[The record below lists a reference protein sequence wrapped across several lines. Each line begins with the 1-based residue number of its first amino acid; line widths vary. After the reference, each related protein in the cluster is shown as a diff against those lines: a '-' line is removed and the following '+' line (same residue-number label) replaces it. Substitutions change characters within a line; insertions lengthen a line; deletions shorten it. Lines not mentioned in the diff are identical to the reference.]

1 VCPPS
6 QGRRNHL
13 PKGQNRSHGPY
24 QVVNVRFFDVGLR
37 VVFRCIDIWNSLALL
52 MGIVLPFACC
62 LDIYK
67 PRDDVILHKPSWN
80 QVSRKDSSW
89 SVIASE
95 FVEMEPLALVNQGSV
110 SDFFFFFFFFWSHLQ
125 HVEDP
130 GPGLNSH
137 HSRDNLGSL
146 TPCTTRDIQGSVM
159 FWEHFGRIPPSRKDH
174 PLTWQGIWI
183 SVVFGTKVI

>member
-1 VCPPS
+1 MCPPS

-89 SVIASE
+89 GVVACSFVYKLKFYDNVCCYSWGWKVLNRARGYGLSSE
-95 FVEMEPLALVNQGSV
+95 TNYLWVFQARMQKLREGQGKPWGKNVNPRACYPLSQNKLQ
-110 SDFFFFFFFFWSHLQ
+110 SH
-125 HVEDP
+125 
-130 GPGLNSH
+130 
-137 HSRDNLGSL
+137 
-146 TPCTTRDIQGSVM
+146 
-159 FWEHFGRIPPSRKDH
+159 PPA
-174 PLTWQGIWI
+174 PLSEVGK
-183 SVVFGTKVI
+183 FNEEGA